1 VVLKGAL
8 AASGEC
14 QWGAS
19 LDLSMDNPRIE
30 KQSDWTARILVNTRN
45 GQHSKRTPSKLD
57 NTKNAQHSN
66 WTLPRSFTTEIG
78 KTVRKSALIMG
89 RTDCII

>member
-1 VVLKGAL
+1 MKRWLRCWEVVLKGAL

-30 KQSDWTARILVNTRN
+30 
-45 GQHSKRTPSKLD
+45 
-57 NTKNAQHSN
+57 
-66 WTLPRSFTTEIG
+66 
-78 KTVRKSALIMG
+78 
-89 RTDCII
+89 